1 MVYQFGEVQTVTT
14 VADEGSSSWWVNFV
28 VGLGTV
34 VRDALPC
41 SLGRR
46 RPSSCCPP
54 EDKVKPVMSSLNQV
68 IYEGEDKHRICFAVP
83 VERIS
88 LSQLSDPDSLGGSR
102 HSGA

>member
-1 MVYQFGEVQTVTT
+1 M
-14 VADEGSSSWWVNFV
+14 
-28 VGLGTV
+28 
-34 VRDALPC
+34 LP
-41 SLGRR
+41 
-46 RPSSCCPP
+46 PP